1 LRLIENRVFNS
12 IQGVITE
19 KRADTLFILTSG
31 VEWDLIVPSTDNA
44 ALPDAGETGKVWT
57 WLYHK
62 EDGMRLFGF
71 CNETRRNTFLE
82 LLKVDGIGPKGAVKI
97 MGGISQ
103 EELENALDS
112 EDLGRLER
120 VPGLGK
126 KTAQKM
132 LLALKGKL
140 SHAHHGS
147 VYAEL
152 IEALASMG
160 YDKRAVANVIAKSSA
175 ALPPSLSAA
184 EKEKELF
191 KQAIQDLSME

>member
-1 LRLIENRVFNS
+1 MFNS

-19 KRADTLFILTSG
+19 KRTDTLLILTGG
-31 VEWDLIVPSTDNA
+31 VEWDLIIPATDNV
-44 ALPDAGETGKVWT
+44 ALPDAGETGRVWT

-62 EDGMRLFGF
+62 EDSMRLFGF
-71 CNETRRNTFLE
+71 CSEARRNTFLE

-112 EDLGRLER
+112 EDVGRLEK

-140 SHAHHGS
+140 SHAQVPGGTIS
-147 VYAEL
+147 PYADL
-152 IEALASMG
+152 VEALAAMG
-160 YDKRAVANVIAKSSA
+160 YDKRAIVDAIAKSSTD
-175 ALPPSLSAA
+175 LPPSLNAA

-191 KQAIQDLSME
+191 RQVIQYLSLE

>member
-1 LRLIENRVFNS
+1 MFNS

-31 VEWDLIVPSTDNA
+31 VEWDIIAPATDIA
-44 ALPDAGETGKVWT
+44 VLPEVGETCKVLT

-97 MGGISQ
+97 MGHISQ
-103 EELENALDS
+103 EDLENALDS
-112 EDLGRLER
+112 GDVGRLEK

-140 SHAHHGS
+140 SHASDQHEEVS
-147 VYAEL
+147 QYADMIQAL
-152 IEALASMG
+152 IAMG
-160 YDKRAVANVIAKSSA
+160 YDKRAVMDATTRA
-175 ALPPSLSAA
+175 AAILSPDLNATDR
-184 EKEKELF
+184 EKEVF
-191 KQAIQDLSME
+191 KQVILYLSMK